1 MRRPDGAPHLAGGR
15 RPPAGCPGPARGL
28 VPAPALLPRG
38 HSRRLDFSPMS
49 SPGAQ
54 VHPLDEVRILDL
66 FAGPGGL
73 DVAAH
78 FLGFKSVGIEWDRDA
93 CETRY
98 AAGLP
103 TFHADVA
110 VMRETRFNE
119 IPKSVDVLAGGPPCQ
134 SFSVAGR
141 GSGRAALSTVKEFIH
156 RLVSGE
162 DEARIDQDLHALGVD
177 PRTALVL
184 EPLRWLLKAIETEGR
199 DPYRVIVLEQVP
211 AVLPLW
217 NVYAQLLRSGEGR
230 LKGVKYEAD
239 CWELKTEQFGIP
251 QTRTRAVL
259 VARLVGSGA
268 VERPTATHLPFDVR
282 RAKGGVAQADM
293 LPTDSETPR
302 RWLSMAEAL
311 DAASAL
317 KGSSLDMSRFRTEGR
332 TRFFVVSNY
341 GSNGDPKNRGR
352 RSSSEPAFTV
362 TGKVSRNKVYRNDT
376 EYDAGRSDRFT
387 IAESGVL
394 QTFPHNFPWSGNDQA
409 QQVGN
414 AVPPRLGIHVL
425 SHALR
430 GTAPSD
436 DELARLTTWPTFSA
450 TTAEELRAIGCGDQ
464 SRCPQDGHKVT
475 RARRKSAP

>member
-1 MRRPDGAPHLAGGR
+1 
-15 RPPAGCPGPARGL
+15 
-28 VPAPALLPRG
+28 
-38 HSRRLDFSPMS
+38 MS
-49 SPGAQ
+49 SPGTQ
-54 VHPLDEVRILDL
+54 VHPLDGVRILDL

-78 FLGFKSVGIEWDRDA
+78 FLGFKSIGIEWDRNA

-103 TFHADVA
+103 TIHADVS
-110 VMRETRFNE
+110 VMRETRFDE

-141 GSGRAALSTVKEFIH
+141 GAGRAALSTVKEFIH

-162 DEARIDQDLHALGVD
+162 DEALIDRDLHARGVD

-217 NVYAQLLRSGEGR
+217 GVYAQLLRSGEGR

-239 CWELKTEQFGIP
+239 CWELKTEQFGVP

-268 VERPTATHLPFDVR
+268 VERPPTTHLPFDVR
-282 RAKGGVAQADM
+282 RGRGSTARAQM
-293 LPTDSETPR
+293 LPTKSGPPHG
-302 RWLSMAEAL
+302 WLSMAEAL

-317 KGSSLDMSRFRTEGR
+317 TESSLDMSRFRTGGR
-332 TRFFVVSNY
+332 TKFFVVSNY
-341 GSNGDPKNRGR
+341 GSNGNPKNRGR
-352 RSSSEPAFTV
+352 RLSSEPAFTV
-362 TGKVSRNKVYRNDT
+362 TGKVSRNKVYRND
-376 EYDAGRSDRFT
+376 EDYDADRSDRFT

-414 AVPPRLGIHVL
+414 AVPPRLGMHVL

-436 DELARLTTWPTFSA
+436 AELAGSTTWPTFSGN
-450 TTAEELRAIGCGDQ
+450 TADELRAIGCGDQ
-464 SRCPQDGHKVT
+464 SRCPQNGHKVT
-475 RARRKSAP
+475 RAGRKSAP

>member
-1 MRRPDGAPHLAGGR
+1 
-15 RPPAGCPGPARGL
+15 
-28 VPAPALLPRG
+28 
-38 HSRRLDFSPMS
+38 MS
-49 SPGAQ
+49 SPGTQ

-78 FLGFKSVGIEWDRDA
+78 FLGFKSVGIEWDQNA

-103 TFHADVA
+103 TFHADVS
-110 VMRETRFNE
+110 VMRETRFDE
-119 IPKSVDVLAGGPPCQ
+119 IPSSVEVLAGGPPCQ

-141 GSGRAALSTVKEFIH
+141 GAGRAALATVEEFIH

-162 DEARIDQDLHALGVD
+162 DESRIDRDLHAAGVD

-230 LKGVKYEAD
+230 LKGAKYEAD
-239 CWELKTEQFGIP
+239 CWELKTEQYGVP

-268 VERPTATHLPFDVR
+268 VKRPETTHLSFDVR
-282 RAKGGVAQADM
+282 RGGGKAAHAEV
-293 LPTDSETPR
+293 LPTDSGAGS
-302 RWLSMAEAL
+302 RWQSMAEAL

-317 KGSSLDMSRFRTEGR
+317 DGSSIDISRLRTGDK
-332 TRFFVVSNY
+332 TKFFVVSNY
-341 GSNGDPKNRGR
+341 GSNGNPKNRGR
-352 RSSSEPAFTV
+352 RLSSEPAFTV
-362 TGKVSRNKVYRNDT
+362 TGKVSRNKVYKSEADYEALRF
-376 EYDAGRSDRFT
+376 DRFT

-394 QTFPHNFPWSGNDQA
+394 QTFPHNFPWSGMDQA

-414 AVPPRLGIHVL
+414 AVPPRLGMHVL
-425 SHALR
+425 SMALR
-430 GTAPSD
+430 GTAPSK
-436 DELARLTTWPTFSA
+436 DELARSTSWPA
-450 TTAEELRAIGCGDQ
+450 VPGTTADELRAIGCGDQ
-464 SRCPQDGHKVT
+464 SRCPQDERKAT
-475 RARRKSAP
+475 RTTRTSAP